1 MLIKKLYQEIET
13 DFSLKTDCK
22 WDYSGHQYGS
32 KNHFVA
38 KIMVSLDLTSEVI
51 TAAVAKQIN
60 VIITHHPFCFGKK
73 KRIQQIPYKRAIID
87 LLNKHQITVYALH
100 TNYDGLMNELI
111 LQELNPQKI
120 VPFDDDLTMIG
131 YVSLTADEIITKL
144 KAIFKITTVQ
154 HNLSTLEQPIKT
166 VALAAGAAGDV
177 IAKINQNIDLFIT
190 GEVKWDQWV
199 LANEKQLA
207 VICFNHYM
215 EDFFIAAF
223 AGYLTRKFPT
233 LTIIPYHIKNI
244 INYR

>member
-13 DFSLKTDCK
+13 DFSLKVACK
-22 WDYSGHQYGS
+22 WDYSGHQYGN

-38 KIMVSLDLTSEVI
+38 KIMVCLDLTSEVI
-51 TAAVAKQIN
+51 TAAIAKQIN

-73 KRIQQIPYKRAIID
+73 KRIQRIPYKQTIIE
-87 LLNKHQITVYALH
+87 LLNKHQIAVYALH

-111 LQELNPQKI
+111 LQELNTQKI
-120 VPFDDDLTMIG
+120 VAFDDNLTKIG
-131 YVSLTADEIITKL
+131 HISLTADEIIMKL

-154 HNLSTLEQPIKT
+154 HNLPKLDQPIKT
-166 VALAAGAAGDV
+166 VALAAGAAGNV
-177 IAKINQNIDLFIT
+177 IANIDQNIDLFIT

-215 EDFFIAAF
+215 EDFFTAAF

>member
-13 DFSLKTDCK
+13 DFSLKAACK
-22 WDYSGHQYGS
+22 WDYSGHQYGR

-51 TAAVAKQIN
+51 TASVAKQIN

-73 KRIQQIPYKRAIID
+73 KRIQHIPYKRAIID
-87 LLNKHQITVYALH
+87 LLNKHQIAVYALH

-131 YVSLTADEIITKL
+131 HLSLTADEIITKL
-144 KAIFKITTVQ
+144 KEIFKITTVQ

-166 VALAAGAAGDV
+166 VALAAGTAGDV

-190 GEVKWDQWV
+190 GEVKWEQWV

-215 EDFFIAAF
+215 EDFFTAAF

>member
-13 DFSLKTDCK
+13 DFSLKVAYK

-38 KIMVSLDLTSEVI
+38 KIMVCLDLTSEVI
-51 TAAVAKQIN
+51 TAAIAKQIN

-73 KRIQQIPYKRAIID
+73 KRIQRIPYKQTIIE
-87 LLNKHQITVYALH
+87 LLNKHQIAVYALH

-111 LQELNPQKI
+111 LQELNTQKI
-120 VPFDDDLTMIG
+120 VAFDDNLTKIG
-131 YVSLTADEIITKL
+131 HISLTADEIIMKL

-154 HNLSTLEQPIKT
+154 HNLPTLDQPIKT
-166 VALAAGAAGDV
+166 VALAAGAAGNV
-177 IAKINQNIDLFIT
+177 IANIDQNIDLFIT

-215 EDFFIAAF
+215 EDFFTAAF

>member
-13 DFSLKTDCK
+13 DFSLKAACK
-22 WDYSGHQYGS
+22 WDYSGHQYGN

-144 KAIFKITTVQ
+144 KAIFKIITVQ

-166 VALAAGAAGDV
+166 VALSAGAAGDV

-215 EDFFIAAF
+215 EDFFTAAF